1 MRFIRAKAVL
11 AGVGLALSLT
21 ACGDAGDDDDSG
33 TDVEVEENAADD
45 FDDGTRMKELADAGK
60 VMIGVKYDQPGLGF
74 KGATDDL
81 PSGFDV
87 EIAKLLVADLGIDPE
102 DTSVVTYEETIS
114 DNREPFLLQGKVDLV
129 LASYS
134 ITDERRAEVGQTGP
148 YFLTGQQLLVPTDS
162 DVESIDD
169 LAGQEVC
176 SVTGST
182 SIDRINE
189 QGAKGIGFD
198 SYSECVQKVL
208 DGTVP
213 AMSTDG
219 SILAGYAAAERGPAE
234 GCGRRVLRGADRGRV
249 QPRAPRDVRLDQRR
263 PGGLLRGRE
272 LGGGVREDP
281 RPVRHRD
288 AGAAGVGRVPRG
300 LGPVPAIR

>member
-11 AGVGLALSLT
+11 AGVGLALSLA
-21 ACGDAGDDDDSG
+21 ACGDAGDDDDGGS
-33 TDVEVEENAADD
+33 DVEVEENAADE
-45 FDDGTRMKELADAGK
+45 FDDGTRMKELAEAGT
-60 VMIGVKYDQPGLGF
+60 VVVGVKYDQPGLGF
-74 KGATDDL
+74 KGATDDI
-81 PSGFDV
+81 PTGFDV

-102 DTSVVTYEETIS
+102 DTSAVTYEETIS
-114 DNREPFLLQGKVDLV
+114 DNREPFLEQGKVDLV

-134 ITDERRAEVGQTGP
+134 ITDERRAVVGQTGP

-162 DVESIDD
+162 DVESIED

-189 QGAKGIGFD
+189 AGAKGIGFD

-219 SILAGYAAAERGPAE
+219 SILAGLRRAERGRAE
-234 GCGRRVLRGADRGRV
+234 GRRRGVLRGADRGRL
-249 QPRAPRDVRLDQRR
+249 QPGAPRDVRVDQRG
-263 PGGLLRGRE
+263 PGGVLRGRI
-272 LGGGVREDP
+272 LGGGVREHA
-281 RPVRHRD
+281 RPVGHRD
-288 AGAAGVGRVPRG
+288 PGAAGARRVPRG
-300 LGPVPAIR
+300 LIIR